1 MEQRTYF
8 GASDVLLAEQESLRT
23 YVAVTMRMLSTRPN
37 RNRQGVTEAF
47 IDEIV
52 ANQEKYVCTPLYA
65 DEKGLLAHNYN
76 RLGHMY
82 DPRTG
87 VFQTDQIGGFSSF
100 WKVEDEYGMSL
111 YGEARIPKREADICA
126 AICDMYSRG
135 KLNFSFEITYVP
147 DGTITEDGVLFI
159 DANPSNALTGMAVVS
174 VPAYPEATA
183 LALVAEQH
191 DDQEDL
197 NTGTPV
203 LAEGM
208 SEEENKDEVNTMP
221 KDMESV
227 IAEETK
233 EETPVVSTDDV
244 KDEAIAE
251 NTESVEEQETSEGET
266 AVSEEASASTSEV
279 VNVDTLGSQVEEHVT
294 EEIEVVSAEE
304 KTPDQEE
311 TQTEDTTAEIFEVPD
326 PGDPAP
332 VEAVPVPPA
341 AVETVET
348 IEEHHLVVRRR
359 LESVIAELEAKVADY
374 DQIKA
379 ELETYRAEAAQ
390 REHDAKVAKAES
402 FAKHQGLDVSVAEV
416 KEAIEALDYE
426 KLADLS
432 MANAKEEPENSI
444 SVAEAVNVICE
455 DMKIGDQT
463 YGGLI
468 SNL

>member
-100 WKVEDEYGMSL
+100 WKVED
-111 YGEARIPKREADICA
+111 
-126 AICDMYSRG
+126 
-135 KLNFSFEITYVP
+135 
-147 DGTITEDGVLFI
+147 GTITKDGVIFI
-159 DANPSNALTGMAVVS
+159 DANPNNALTGMAVVS

-183 LALVAEQH
+183 LALVAERH

-233 EETPVVSTDDV
+233 EEAPVVSTDDTQV
-244 KDEAIAE
+244 EAIAE
-251 NTESVEEQETSEGET
+251 NTEPVEEQENGETET
-266 AVSEEASASTSEV
+266 AVSEEANASTSEV
-279 VNVDTLGSQVEEHVT
+279 VSVDTLGSQVEEHVT
-294 EEIEVVSAEE
+294 EEIETISAEE
-304 KTPDQEE
+304 KTQEQDE
-311 TQTEDTTAEIFEVPD
+311 TQTEDTTAEIFDVPD

-332 VEAVPVPPA
+332 VEAEPVPPV

-348 IEEHHLVVRRR
+348 IEEHHLVIRRK
-359 LESVIAELEAKVADY
+359 LESLIAELEAKVADY
-374 DQIKA
+374 DAMKA
-379 ELETYRAEAAQ
+379 ELEQFRAEAAQ
-390 REHDAKVAKAES
+390 KEHDAKIAKAEA

-432 MANAKEEPENSI
+432 MASAEQEPQNSI
-444 SVAEAVNVICE
+444 SVAETVNVICE